1 MTGPEV
7 GARSFSRSGCGPRKP
22 VGRAAADDPLAAQGG
37 PPLLLDQ
44 DGFHGPGF
52 GIEAD
57 LARGG
62 VLFPAVARA
71 GALRC
76 LAAGGGAA
84 FSSLA
89 STCGR
94 VPLYFKL
101 FGLVGTDRIM
111 YIDFFIS
118 LDDQKSIRKEMV

>member
-1 MTGPEV
+1 M
-7 GARSFSRSGCGPRKP
+7 GAT
-22 VGRAAADDPLAAQGG
+22 VGRAAADDPLAAQSG
-37 PPLLLDQ
+37 PPIVLDQ
-44 DGFHGPGF
+44 DGFHGPSF
-52 GIEAD
+52 RLEAD

-62 VLFPAVARA
+62 VLLPAVAGA

-89 STCGR
+89 SACGR

-101 FGLVGTDRIM
+101 FGLVGTNRIM
-111 YIDFFIS
+111 YIYFFIS
-118 LDDQKSIRKEMV
+118 QDDQIYIRKEMV